1 MEVIEIIQGA
11 YRDYEF
17 LARDPDYQITDVRKS
32 FAAGTEMG
40 QFATTLDLRFVNVV
54 NQVRQKWRLLRA
66 LCV

>member
-11 YRDYEF
+11 YRDYES

-54 NQVRQKWRLLRA
+54 NQVRRECRVLISG
-66 LCV
+66 CV